1 MKKIITYF
9 IKYPV
14 AVNVMIF
21 AFIIFGT
28 VGIFSMKS
36 SFFPLVDSQLIRIS
50 LAYPGASPAE
60 MEEGVVLKIE
70 DNLKGIVGVERV
82 TSVSR
87 ENSAS
92 VNIEVEKGKDI
103 DVVLSDVKNAVDR
116 VPSFPSGMEPAVIA
130 KVESIRPTI
139 SFTVSGN
146 NVSLKS
152 LKQYARNVE
161 NDIRGIEGISQ
172 VEISGF
178 PDEEIEIAVRENDL
192 RSLNMSFTEVAT
204 AIRNSNILITGG
216 NIKTA
221 EEDYLIRAS
230 NRSYY
235 GVELQNL
242 IVRTEPSGNIIR
254 LKDVAS
260 INDTWSE
267 NPDKL
272 YYNGNLAIN
281 ITVSNTN
288 NEDLIS
294 SADKIK
300 EYINE
305 FNQKQQNVQL
315 NVSSDASITLNGR
328 TKLLVENGIVGILLV
343 LFFLALFLNLRLA
356 IWVAFGLPVA
366 FFGMFMFAAQ
376 FDVTINVLSLFGMII
391 VIGILVDDGI
401 VIGENI
407 YHHYYDLGKTKIQAA
422 IDGTMEV
429 IPPIVSAILTTI
441 IAFSTFFFVDG
452 RIGSFFGEVSTI
464 VLLTLS
470 VSLIEALVI
479 LPAHIAHSKAL
490 KRRNEEFSVNNF
502 NFNDN
507 NVVILEENSDE
518 VIVEKN
524 GERIVLYKESKLDA
538 FFRKINSKAD
548 AILGKFRDNYYV
560 PFLKFSLQNK
570 FFIFCVFIATL
581 LISFSALRG
590 GVIKSS
596 FFPRIASDRIQITL
610 NMPQGTNEKITD
622 SIISSIE
629 EKVWLVNEEYTAKQ
643 TGNVAIVEN
652 VIKRV
657 GPGSANATLSVNLL
671 PGEARD
677 FSSPEITNSIQQKV
691 GKVYGIESLVFGSG
705 GNFGGSPVAVS
716 LLGNDIKELKA
727 VKDELKLALENNP
740 LLKDVSDN
748 DPAGIKEVKIT
759 LKDNAYLLGLN
770 LQAIMAQVRAGF
782 FGFQAQRFQRGQDE
796 IKVWVRY
803 DRKDRSSI
811 KDLDDMRIIAPN
823 GTRIPFSEIATYVIE
838 RGDIA
843 INHLEGKR
851 EIQVT
856 ADLKDLTASE
866 TEILDNIKTVILPEI
881 LSKYPTV
888 KPIYEGQNREAKKTT
903 DSINIVGPIILML
916 IYIVIAFTFR
926 SYSQPILLIIMIPFS
941 MIGVIWGH
949 YIHNF
954 SIGILSFLGII
965 ALIGIMVNDGLVLIG
980 KFNSY
985 LKEGLKYDE
994 ALIKAGQSRFRAIFL
1009 TSLTTIAGLAPLIF
1023 EKSRQAQ
1030 FLIPM
1035 AISIAYGI
1043 AIATVLTLVML
1054 PLMLAASNTLKVK
1067 IKWLKTDTHVTKE
1080 EVERAIIE
1088 SKIDEEET
1096 IRISEEKEAN
1106 LKLDNKKHNNET
1118 E

>member
-14 AVNVMIF
+14 AVNVIII
-21 AFIIFGT
+21 AFFGF
-28 VGIFSMKS
+28 GILGAISMKS

-92 VNIEVEKGKDI
+92 VNVEVEKGKNI
-103 DVVLSDVKNAVDR
+103 DVVLSDVKNAVNR
-116 VPSFPSGMEPAVIA
+116 VPSFPSGMEPPVIA
-130 KVESIRPTI
+130 KVENNRPTI
-139 SFTVSGN
+139 SFTLSGE
-146 NVSLKS
+146 NVSLKA

-172 VEISGF
+172 VAITGY
-178 PDEEIEIAVRENDL
+178 PNEEIEIAVRENDL
-192 RSLNMSFTEVAT
+192 RAFDLSITEVAN
-204 AIRNSNILITGG
+204 AVRNSNILITGG

-221 EEDYLIRAS
+221 DEDYLIRAS

-235 GVELQNL
+235 GIELQNL
-242 IVRTEPSGNIIR
+242 IVRTEINGNIIR
-254 LKDVAS
+254 LKDVAELR
-260 INDTWSE
+260 DAWSE
-267 NPDKL
+267 NPDRL
-272 YYNGNLAIN
+272 FYNGNLAID

-300 EYINE
+300 EYIYKY
-305 FNQKQQNVQL
+305 NQVQQNIQL
-315 NVSSDASITLNGR
+315 NITSDRSTTLNDR
-328 TKLLVENGIVGILLV
+328 TWLLTKNAISGILLV

-356 IWVAFGLPVA
+356 FWVAFGLPIS
-366 FFGMFMFAAQ
+366 FLGMFIFAAQ
-376 FDVTINVLSLFGMII
+376 LGVTINVLSLFGMII

-407 YHHYYDLGKTKIQAA
+407 YHHYYDLGKSKIRAA

-464 VLLTLS
+464 VILTLA
-470 VSLIEALVI
+470 VSLIEALII

-490 KRRNEEFSVNNF
+490 ERKK
-502 NFNDN
+502 
-507 NVVILEENSDE
+507 LESEQAVKTNKID
-518 VIVEKN
+518 
-524 GERIVLYKESKLDA
+524 G
-538 FFRKINSKAD
+538 FFKKINKNAD
-548 AILGKFRDNYYV
+548 IFLGKFRDGYYV
-560 PFLKFSLQNK
+560 PFLKFSLNNK
-570 FFIFCVFIATL
+570 VFIFCMFIASL
-581 LISFSALRG
+581 LISVSALKG

-596 FFPRIASDRIQITL
+596 FFPRVASDRIQISL
-610 NMPQGTNEKITD
+610 NMPQGTNESITD
-622 SIISSIE
+622 SLISSIE
-629 EKVWLVNEEYTAKQ
+629 EKVWLVNKEYTKKQ
-643 TGNVAIVEN
+643 TGNIAIVEN
-652 VIKRV
+652 IIRRV
-657 GPGSANATLSVNLL
+657 GPGSANGSLTVNLL

-677 FSSPEITNSIQQKV
+677 FSSPEITNAIQEKV
-691 GKVYGIESLVFGSG
+691 GKVYGVESLVFGSG
-705 GNFGGSPVAVS
+705 GNFGGSPVAIS
-716 LLGNDIKELKA
+716 LLGNEIKELKA
-727 VKDELKLALENNP
+727 AKEELKQTLENNP
-740 LLKDVSDN
+740 LLKDVIDN
-748 DPAGIKEVKIT
+748 DPAGIKEVRIV

-770 LQAIMAQVRAGF
+770 LQTVMSQVRAGF

-803 DRKDRSSI
+803 DKKDRSSI
-811 KDLDDMRIIAPN
+811 KDLDDMRIITPIGA
-823 GTRIPFSEIATYVIE
+823 RVPFSEIATYIIE
-838 RGDIA
+838 RGDIS
-843 INHLEGKR
+843 INHLEGQR
-851 EIQVT
+851 EIQIT
-856 ADLKDLTASE
+856 ADLKDLNASE
-866 TEILDNIKTVILPEI
+866 TDILENIKTNIMPEI
-881 LSKYPTV
+881 LSRYTTV
-888 KPIYEGQNREAKKTT
+888 TPLYEGQKREANKTT
-903 DSINIVGPIILML
+903 DSLVLIGPIILLL

-949 YIHNF
+949 YIHNMA
-954 SIGILSFLGII
+954 IGILSFLGII

-980 KFNSY
+980 KFNNF

-1009 TSLTTIAGLAPLIF
+1009 TSLTTVAGLAPLIF

-1043 AIATVLTLVML
+1043 AIATILTLIML
-1054 PLMLAASNTLKVK
+1054 PMMLSVSNAIKMR
-1067 IKWLKTDTHVTKE
+1067 IKWLITGNEITKE

-1088 SKIDEEET
+1088 SKFDQDE
-1096 IRISEEKEAN
+1096 I
-1106 LKLDNKKHNNET
+1106 
-1118 E
+1118 

>member
-14 AVNVMIF
+14 AVNVVII
-21 AFIIFGT
+21 AFIIFGA
-28 VGIFSMKS
+28 VGIISMKS
-36 SFFPLVDSQLIRIS
+36 SFFPLVDSELINIS

-87 ENSAS
+87 ENSATVS
-92 VNIEVEKGKDI
+92 IEVEKGKNI

-139 SFTVSGN
+139 SFTVSGDN
-146 NVSLKS
+146 LSLKS
-152 LKQYARNVE
+152 IKQYARNVE
-161 NDIRGIEGISQ
+161 NDIRGMEGISQ
-172 VEISGF
+172 VSLSGF

-192 RSLNMSFTEVAT
+192 RAYNLSFAEVSSAVT
-204 AIRNSNILITGG
+204 NSNILITGG
-216 NIKTA
+216 NIKTI

-235 GVELQNL
+235 GLELQNL
-242 IVRTEPSGNIIR
+242 IVRTETNGNIIR
-254 LKDVAS
+254 LKDIAEVR
-260 INDTWSE
+260 DTWSE
-267 NPDKL
+267 TPDRL
-272 YYNGNLAIN
+272 YYNGNLAID

-300 EYINE
+300 EYIHKY
-305 FNQKQQNVQL
+305 NQENQNVKL
-315 NVSSDASITLNGR
+315 SVTSDRSLTLNGR
-328 TKLLVENGIVGILLV
+328 TKLLVENGVVGILLV

-356 IWVAFGLPVA
+356 IWVAFGLPIA
-366 FFGMFMFAAQ
+366 FFGMFIFAAQ

-464 VLLTLS
+464 VLLTLT
-470 VSLIEALVI
+470 VSLIEALII

-490 KRRNEEFSVNNF
+490 DRKR
-502 NFNDN
+502 
-507 NVVILEENSDE
+507 LE
-518 VIVEKN
+518 N
-524 GERIVLYKESKLDA
+524 GEKKKSNKLDD
-538 FFRKINSKAD
+538 FFNKINRGAD
-548 AILGKFRDNYYV
+548 VFLMKIRDSYYM
-560 PFLKFSLQNK
+560 PFLRFSLQNK
-570 FFIFCVFIATL
+570 IFAFGIPIGL
-581 LISFSALRG
+581 LIFSILAMNAG
-590 GVIKSS
+590 IIKQS
-596 FFPRIASDRIQITL
+596 FFPRVASDQVKITL
-610 NMPQGTNEKITD
+610 TMPQGTNEKITD

-629 EKVWLVNEEYTAKQ
+629 EKVWLINKEYSAKQ
-643 TGNVAIVEN
+643 TGDLDVVEN

-677 FSSPEITNSIQQKV
+677 FSSPEITNAISDKV
-691 GKVYGIESLVFGSG
+691 GKVYGVESLVFGSG

-716 LLGNDIKELKA
+716 LLGNNITELKA
-727 VKDELKLALENNP
+727 AKEELKLVLENNS
-740 LLKDVSDN
+740 LLKDISDN

-770 LQAIMAQVRAGF
+770 LQSVMAQVRYGF
-782 FGFQAQRFQRGQDE
+782 FGLQAQRFQRGQDE
-796 IKVWVRY
+796 IKIWVRY
-803 DRKDRSSI
+803 DKKDRSSI
-811 KDLDDMRIIAPN
+811 KNLDDMRVVTPT
-823 GTRIPFSEIATYVIE
+823 GTRIPFSEIANYTIA

-843 INHLEGKR
+843 INHLDGKR

-856 ADLKDLTASE
+856 ADLRDLETSA
-866 TEILDNIKTVILPEI
+866 TEILDDIKTKVMPEI
-881 LSKYPTV
+881 LSKYHTV
-888 KPIYEGQNREAKKTT
+888 TPLYEGQNREAKKTT
-903 DSINIVGPIILML
+903 DSVNLVGPIILLL

-949 YIHNF
+949 FIHDF

-965 ALIGIMVNDGLVLIG
+965 ALVGIMVNDGLVLIG
-980 KFNSY
+980 KFNAY
-985 LKEGLKYDE
+985 LKEGMKFDD
-994 ALIKAGQSRFRAIFL
+994 ALIAAGQSRFRAIFL
-1009 TSLTTIAGLAPLIF
+1009 TSLTTIAGLAPLML

-1035 AISIAYGI
+1035 AISISYGI

-1054 PLMLAASNTLKVK
+1054 PLLLSVSNSMKVG
-1067 IKWLKTDTHVTKE
+1067 IKWLKTGEKVTKE

-1088 SKIDEEET
+1088 SKFDE
-1096 IRISEEKEAN
+1096 
-1106 LKLDNKKHNNET
+1106 NEDH
-1118 E
+1118 

>member
-14 AVNVMIF
+14 AVNVIIL
-21 AFIIFGT
+21 AFVIFGL
-28 VGIFSMKS
+28 VGAFSMKS

-50 LAYPGASPAE
+50 LAYPGASPIE

-92 VNIEVEKGKDI
+92 VNVEVEKGKNI

-116 VPSFPSGMEPAVIA
+116 VPSFPSGMEPPVIA
-130 KVESIRPTI
+130 KVESVRPTI
-139 SFTVSGN
+139 SFTVSGD

-152 LKQYARNVE
+152 LKQYARKVE
-161 NDIRGIEGISQ
+161 NDIRGIDGISQ
-172 VEISGF
+172 VALSGF
-178 PDEEIEIAVRENDL
+178 PDEEIEISVKENEL
-192 RSLNMSFTEVAT
+192 RAYNLSFAEVAT
-204 AIRNSNILITGG
+204 AVRNSNLLITGG

-221 EEDYLIRAS
+221 QEDYLIRAR
-230 NRSYY
+230 NRFYY

-242 IVRTEPSGNIIR
+242 IVRTQDNGTIIR
-254 LKDVAS
+254 LKDIAEVK
-260 INDTWSE
+260 DVWSE
-267 NPDKL
+267 NPDRL

-281 ITVSNTN
+281 VTVSNTN

-300 EYINE
+300 EYIHK
-305 FNQKQQNVQL
+305 FNQEQQNVQL
-315 NVSSDASITLNGR
+315 NVSSDSSITLEGR
-328 TKLLVENGIVGILLV
+328 TRLLLENGIVGILLV

-356 IWVAFGLPVA
+356 IWVAVGLPVA
-366 FFGMFMFAAQ
+366 FLGMFMFAAQ
-376 FDVTINVLSLFGMII
+376 FSVTINVLSLFGMII

-464 VLLTLS
+464 VLLTLT
-470 VSLIEALVI
+470 VSLVEALII

-490 KRRNEEFSVNNF
+490 DRKR
-502 NFNDN
+502 
-507 NVVILEENSDE
+507 LE
-518 VIVEKN
+518 N
-524 GERIVLYKESKLDA
+524 GEQKKKNAIDA
-538 FFRKINSKAD
+538 FFNKVNKLADVGLSK
-548 AILGKFRDNYYV
+548 LRDTYYV
-560 PFLKFSLQNK
+560 PFLRFSLKNK
-570 FFIFCVFIATL
+570 IF
-581 LISFSALRG
+581 SFSIPIAILIFSKLAMDAG
-590 GVIKSS
+590 IVKSS
-596 FFPRIASDRIQITL
+596 FFPRIASDRVQITL
-610 NMPQGTNEKITD
+610 NMPQGTNEQITD
-622 SIISSIE
+622 SIISFIE
-629 EKVWLVNEEYTAKQ
+629 DKVWLVNKEYTKKQ
-643 TGNVAIVEN
+643 SGNQQVVEN

-657 GPGSANATLSVNLL
+657 GPGSANATLTVNLL

-677 FSSPEITNSIQQKV
+677 FSSPEITNSIRSKV
-691 GKVYGIESLVFGSG
+691 GKVYGVESLIFGSG

-716 LLGNDIKELKA
+716 LLGNNIKELKGA
-727 VKDELKLALENNP
+727 KQELKQVLEDNQ
-740 LLKDVSDN
+740 LLKDVTDN
-748 DPAGIKEVKIT
+748 DPAGIKEINIT

-770 LQAIMAQVRAGF
+770 LQAVMSQIRYGF

-811 KDLDDMRIIAPN
+811 KNLDDMRIVAPN
-823 GTRIPFSEIATYVIE
+823 GTRIPFSEIANYTIA

-851 EIQVT
+851 EIQISS
-856 ADLKDLTASE
+856 DLKDKE
-866 TEILDNIKTVILPEI
+866 TSATDVLDDIKKNIMPEI
-881 LSKYPTV
+881 LSKYPSV
-888 KPIYEGQNREAKKTT
+888 SPLYEGQNREAKKTT
-903 DSINIVGPIILML
+903 DSVGVVGPIILLL

-941 MIGVIWGH
+941 MIGVVWGH
-949 YIHNF
+949 YFHDF
-954 SIGILSFLGII
+954 PIGILSFLGII

-985 LKEGLKYDE
+985 LKEGMKYDD
-994 ALIKAGQSRFRAIFL
+994 ALVRAGKSRFRAIFL
-1009 TSLTTIAGLAPLIF
+1009 TTLTTVAGLAPLLL

-1043 AIATVLTLVML
+1043 AIATVLTLIML
-1054 PLMLAASNTLKVK
+1054 PLLLSVSNSMKVG
-1067 IKWLKTDTHVTKE
+1067 IKWLRTNQEVTKE

-1088 SKIDEEET
+1088 SKFDE
-1096 IRISEEKEAN
+1096 
-1106 LKLDNKKHNNET
+1106 NEDH
-1118 E
+1118 

>member
-14 AVNVMIF
+14 AVNVIII
-21 AFIIFGT
+21 AFFGF
-28 VGIFSMKS
+28 GILGAISMKS

-92 VNIEVEKGKDI
+92 VNVEVEKGKNI
-103 DVVLSDVKNAVDR
+103 DVVLSDVKNAVNR
-116 VPSFPSGMEPAVIA
+116 VPSFPSGMEPPVIA
-130 KVESIRPTI
+130 KVENNRPTI
-139 SFTVSGN
+139 SFTLSGE
-146 NVSLKS
+146 NVSLKA

-172 VEISGF
+172 VAITGY
-178 PDEEIEIAVRENDL
+178 PNEEIEIAVRENDL
-192 RSLNMSFTEVAT
+192 RAFDLSITEVAN
-204 AIRNSNILITGG
+204 AVRNSNILITGG
-216 NIKTA
+216 NIKTTD
-221 EEDYLIRAS
+221 EDYLIRAS

-235 GVELQNL
+235 GIELQNL
-242 IVRTEPSGNIIR
+242 IVRTEINGNIIR
-254 LKDVAS
+254 LKDVAELR
-260 INDTWSE
+260 DAWSE
-267 NPDKL
+267 NPDRL
-272 YYNGNLAIN
+272 FYNGNLAID

-300 EYINE
+300 EYIYKY
-305 FNQKQQNVQL
+305 NQVQQNIQL
-315 NVSSDASITLNGR
+315 NITSDRSTTLNDR
-328 TKLLVENGIVGILLV
+328 TWLLTKNAISGILLV

-356 IWVAFGLPVA
+356 FWVAFGLPIS
-366 FFGMFMFAAQ
+366 FLGMFIFAAQ
-376 FDVTINVLSLFGMII
+376 LGVTINVLSLFGMII

-407 YHHYYDLGKTKIQAA
+407 YHHYYDLGKSKIRAA
-422 IDGTMEV
+422 IDGTVEV

-470 VSLIEALVI
+470 VSLIEALII

-490 KRRNEEFSVNNF
+490 DRKKLQN
-502 NFNDN
+502 
-507 NVVILEENSDE
+507 
-518 VIVEKN
+518 
-524 GERIVLYKESKLDA
+524 KEAVKTNKIDG
-538 FFRKINSKAD
+538 FFKKINKKAD
-548 AILGKFRDNYYV
+548 TFLGKFRDGYYV
-560 PFLKFSLQNK
+560 PFLKFSLNNK
-570 FFIFCVFIATL
+570 VFIFCMFIASL
-581 LISFSALRG
+581 LISVSALKG

-596 FFPRIASDRIQITL
+596 FFPRVASDRVQISL
-610 NMPQGTNEKITD
+610 NMPQGTNENITD
-622 SIISSIE
+622 SLISSIE
-629 EKVWLVNEEYTAKQ
+629 EKVWLVNKEYTKKQ
-643 TGNVAIVEN
+643 TGNIAIVEN
-652 VIKRV
+652 IIRRV
-657 GPGSANATLSVNLL
+657 GPGSANGSLTVNLL

-677 FSSPEITNSIQQKV
+677 FSSPEITNAIQEKV
-691 GKVYGIESLVFGSG
+691 GKVYGVESLVFGSG
-705 GNFGGSPVAVS
+705 GNFGGSPVAIS

-727 VKDELKLALENNP
+727 AKEELKQTLENNP
-740 LLKDVSDN
+740 LLKDVIDN
-748 DPAGIKEVKIT
+748 DPAGIKEVRIV

-770 LQAIMAQVRAGF
+770 LQTIMSQVRAGF

-803 DRKDRSSI
+803 DKKDRSSI
-811 KDLDDMRIIAPN
+811 KNLDDMRIITPI
-823 GTRIPFSEIATYVIE
+823 GFRVPFSEIATYIIE
-838 RGDIA
+838 RGDIS
-843 INHLEGKR
+843 INHLEGQR
-851 EIQVT
+851 EIQIT
-856 ADLKDLTASE
+856 ADLKDLNASE
-866 TEILDNIKTVILPEI
+866 TDILENIKTNIMPEI
-881 LSKYPTV
+881 LSRYATV
-888 KPIYEGQNREAKKTT
+888 TPLYEGQKREANKTT
-903 DSINIVGPIILML
+903 DSLVLIGPIILLL

-949 YIHNF
+949 YIHNMA
-954 SIGILSFLGII
+954 IGILSFLGII

-980 KFNSY
+980 KFNNF

-1009 TSLTTIAGLAPLIF
+1009 TSLTTVAGLAPLIF

-1043 AIATVLTLVML
+1043 AIATILTLIML
-1054 PLMLAASNTLKVK
+1054 PMMLSVSNAIKMR
-1067 IKWLKTDTHVTKE
+1067 IKWLITGNEITKE

-1088 SKIDEEET
+1088 SKFDQDE
-1096 IRISEEKEAN
+1096 I
-1106 LKLDNKKHNNET
+1106 
-1118 E
+1118 